1 MKLTRKNLNTFRTER
16 EIKGNTNK
24 KEKKKEKKHA
34 LKINILRI

>member
-24 KEKKKEKKHA
+24 KEKKKKKA
-34 LKINILRI
+34 CIKINILRI